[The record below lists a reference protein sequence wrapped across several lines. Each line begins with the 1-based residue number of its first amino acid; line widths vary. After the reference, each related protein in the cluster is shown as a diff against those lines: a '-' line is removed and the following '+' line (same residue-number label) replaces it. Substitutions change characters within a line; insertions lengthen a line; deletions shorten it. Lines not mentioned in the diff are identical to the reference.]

1 MDLQQIEQTAFDVAA
16 LRMPKFVYDINDPMR
31 STRPGEKIEKLESYL
46 LDVAYSRG
54 DAEQARLYAYAAVRR
69 LTNEW
74 DHLEDWE
81 LSFDPDPAKA
91 VAKAARATQPQI
103 KEAKRSLRPDL
114 YDGIE
119 HGSYLVKRL
128 SEQIK
133 RLEKD
138 EEVASRAYTLI
149 VNA

>member
-1 MDLQQIEQTAFDVAA
+1 MDLEQIEQTAFQVAT

-31 STRPGEKIEKLESYL
+31 STRPGEKIERLESYI
-46 LDVAYSRG
+46 LDVAYARG

-74 DHLEDWE
+74 DHLEGWE
-81 LSFDPDPAKA
+81 EVFGDPAKA
-91 VAKAARATQPQI
+91 AKATQPQI
-103 KEAKRSLRPDL
+103 KEAKRQIRPDL
-114 YDGIE
+114 FDGIE
-119 HGSYLVKRL
+119 HGLYLVKRL

-138 EEVASRAYTLI
+138 EDVASRAYTL
-149 VNA
+149 VSNA